1 MSPEKGRS
9 TDCDLDFEK
18 EVGCF
23 IKNKKSERHL
33 ILWETLGGKTVS
45 WYQWPSIILYRKNSS
60 RTERETHADR
70 GEEKESR
77 AEWRRGDGR
86 GEERRG
92 EGRRG
97 GGGSGGGLEYPS
109 KSDQFMLLNS
119 SRRLLKAGGGLG
131 SMLVY
136 RWWEIISYSPQPESP
151 DSCSY
156 QHMKYWGHDR
166 SGTLNDISVCCSSR
180 ATRIPRGW
188 MGQFRS
194 RSEYKLIRELG
205 ERVSIKET
213 WIELCLSFQLSGFSW
228 TCM

>member
-1 MSPEKGRS
+1 MRS
-9 TDCDLDFEK
+9 
-18 EVGCF
+18 
-23 IKNKKSERHL
+23 R
-33 ILWETLGGKTVS
+33 LWERSWPFHYKQEIWTIPDPLRKERLSVGTNDLVSSCTERTAVGQKEKHMQTGGK
-45 WYQWPSIILYRKNSS
+45 RK
-60 RTERETHADR
+60 
-70 GEEKESR
+70 R
-77 AEWRRGDGR
+77 AELSGVEERGREGR
-86 GEERRG
+86 GG
-92 EGRRG
+92 EGR

-136 RWWEIISYSPQPESP
+136 RWWEIISYSPQLESP

-156 QHMKYWGHDR
+156 QRMKYWGHDR